1 MSDEKIV
8 VKPELNEAITDLCQS
23 NSDINLISLCTS
35 DGFSIK
41 SVTAGG
47 IDTEADKL
55 AAMSSTI
62 GALSGSSAKQIL
74 NDEFSIAIVE
84 AASGNM
90 LFVSTSYLG
99 TACVLTLAAKSKMAL
114 ATARY
119 KTRELAA
126 VISKI
131 S

>member
-8 VKPELNEAITDLCQS
+8 VKPELSEAITDLCQS
-23 NSDINLISLCTS
+23 NSDITLISLCTS

-99 TACVLTLAAKSKMAL
+99 AACVLTLAAKSKMAL

-126 VISKI
+126 LISKI

>member
-1 MSDEKIV
+1 MSDVKVV
-8 VKPELNEAITDLCQS
+8 VKPELSSAISDLCAS
-23 NSDINLISLCTS
+23 NSDISLVNLCTS
-35 DGFSIK
+35 DGFSIE
-41 SVTAGG
+41 SMSSATLE
-47 IDTEADKL
+47 TEADKL

-84 AASGNM
+84 ASSGNM

-99 TACVLTLAAKSKMAL
+99 VSCVLTLAAKSKMAL

-119 KTRELAA
+119 KTRELAKL
-126 VISKI
+126 ISEI
-131 S
+131 R